1 MRHCALIVFIA
12 FAALAIAGCSVGPN
26 YHRPGALE
34 NQPVPKGFTVV
45 TAGTNMVEW
54 KVAEPAASVPRGN
67 WWEVFSNTELDQFE
81 QLALTNNQ
89 NLIALAAQYEQA
101 RQEIAIARSQFYPQI
116 TAGGT
121 PGGDFSYQRTSVHA
135 PSDGKPNGT
144 SFTYNTF
151 TAPIYMGW
159 EIDLWGRVRRLSES
173 AQAQFVAS
181 ADDWQSARLDVAAE
195 VADDFFTLRTLDAQY
210 NLVDNTIDTYRLSLD
225 LTQNLRAG
233 GAASD
238 LDVAQAA
245 TVLHAAEAQL
255 PAIRLQRAQALHALA
270 ILCGESPVDFFVAT
284 NFTQAATVPE
294 VPPSLPSELLEHR
307 PDVAAAER
315 RMAAANANIGVAEAA
330 FFPKVTINGLAGFQ
344 SVDASSWFSWSS
356 RLWSI
361 GPSVQIPLFTGG
373 LNRANLA
380 SSRAAY
386 DQQVANYRQTVLN
399 AFGEVEDQLAAQR
412 LLSDEYDAVNQ
423 AVVAAQ
429 RAVAVANDRYKDG
442 LTTYLDVA
450 TAQTT
455 ALTQE
460 SSAVQLQG
468 ARLTA
473 AVNLIKALGCD
484 WQQSQQ
490 KN

>member
-1 MRHCALIVFIA
+1 MKYFALI
-12 FAALAIAGCSVGPN
+12 AAVALLISAGCSVGPN
-26 YHRPGALE
+26 YHHPAALQ

-45 TAGTNMVEW
+45 TAGTNVVVW
-54 KVAEPAASVPRGN
+54 KVAAPAASVPRGN

-89 NLIALAAQYEQA
+89 NLAALAAQYEQA
-101 RQEIAIARSQFYPQI
+101 RQAIAVARSEFYPHI

-121 PGGDFSYQRTSVHA
+121 PGGDFNYQRTSVNA
-135 PSDGKPNGT
+135 PDNGQPNGT
-144 SFTYNTF
+144 SFTFNTF

-159 EIDLWGRVRRLSES
+159 EIDLWGRVRRLSEA

-181 ADDWQSARLDVAAE
+181 ADDWESARLDVAAE

-210 NLVDNTIDTYRLSLD
+210 NLVDNTIDSFRRSLE
-225 LTQNLRAG
+225 LTQNLRTG

-255 PAIRLQRAQALHALA
+255 PQIKLQRAQALHALA
-270 ILCGESPVDFFVAT
+270 ILCGQSPVDFFVAT
-284 NFTQAATVPE
+284 NFSLAATVPE
-294 VPPSLPSELLEHR
+294 IPPGLPSDLLEHR

-330 FFPKVTINGLAGFQ
+330 FYPKVTINGLAAFQ

-361 GPSVQIPLFTGG
+361 GPSVQLPLFTGG

-380 SSRAAY
+380 TSRAAY

-412 LLSDEYDAVNQ
+412 LLADQYDAVNQ
-423 AVVAAQ
+423 AVAAAQ
-429 RAVAVANDRYKDG
+429 HAVDIANDRYKDG

-450 TAQTT
+450 TAQTS
-455 ALTQE
+455 ALNQE

-473 AVNLIKALGCD
+473 AVNLIKALGCN
-484 WQQSQQ
+484 WQLAQQQSQ
-490 KN
+490 